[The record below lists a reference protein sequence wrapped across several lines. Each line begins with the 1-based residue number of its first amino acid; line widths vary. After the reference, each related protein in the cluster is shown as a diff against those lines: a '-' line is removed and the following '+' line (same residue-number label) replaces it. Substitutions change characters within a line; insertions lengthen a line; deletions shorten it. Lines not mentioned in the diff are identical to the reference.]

1 MKKTTITKLTK
12 AALASHKN
20 DRSGRPA
27 LIYQVKGDDYT
38 VASNYFL
45 VRFHDAA
52 TFEAIREKIGAEN
65 MGPSDTLHQ
74 LAEDM
79 FNNSDNVELKD
90 TGILIEDGC
99 GGFARFLAGDSFPVT
114 INEAYLDIFSGEYD
128 RIFGAGSTSAVILG
142 GKGVAIGI
150 LPIRTNSQSQ
160 RIRRLRD
167 LLDFYR

>member
-12 AALASHKN
+12 AALAIHKN

-38 VASNYFL
+38 IASNYFL

-79 FNNSDNVELKD
+79 FNNSDNVDLKD

-99 GGFARFLAGDSFPVT
+99 GGFARFLAGDSFPLT

>member
-1 MKKTTITKLTK
+1 MKKTTITKLTR
-12 AALASHKN
+12 AALAIHKN

-27 LIYQVKGDDYT
+27 LIYQIKGDDYT

-52 TFEAIREKIGAEN
+52 TFEAIREKIGSEN

-74 LAEDM
+74 MAEDM

-90 TGILIEDGC
+90 TGILAEDGY
-99 GGFARFLAGDSFPVT
+99 GFARFLAGDSFPVT

-128 RIFGAGSTSAVILG
+128 RIFGAGSTRAVILR
-142 GKGVAIGI
+142 GKGIAIGI

-160 RIRRLRD
+160 RIRRLQD
-167 LLDFYR
+167 LLDMYR

>member
-74 LAEDM
+74 MADDM
-79 FNNSDNVELKD
+79 FNNRNNVELKD
-90 TGILIEDGC
+90 TGILVEDGY
-99 GGFARFLAGDSFPVT
+99 GFARFLVGEDFPVA
-114 INEAYLDIFSGEYD
+114 INDAYLDIFSGEWD
-128 RIFGAGSTSAVILG
+128 RIWGAGSIQPVILG
-142 GKGVAIGI
+142 GKGVAVSI
-150 LPIRTNSQSQ
+150 LPIRTGAQSQ
-160 RIRRLRD
+160 RIRRLQD
-167 LLDFYR
+167 LLDMYR